1 MARRYIDGN
10 DVIRNPGTS
19 GASTVRLP
27 PNAREVLRTMRRQP
41 DDTRR
46 LLADGW
52 KQTKQAVDLLDGAE
66 RIILTGVGSSFNAA
80 VVGSW
85 MLREIGFDARAVPV
99 GDFWLYPG
107 NNRFRSTDAVIVIS
121 HFGMQSAVLETLNQA
136 RAAGATVI
144 SIGSL
149 SVEHPGSRLTLRTVE
164 RETSMIATASHLA
177 AMMVLA
183 QVALLLGERMAPST
197 VQDWRAAL
205 GSLPDT
211 LGALLDREAEIVPIA
226 RIAAVTHVYAVAAG
240 PNEATIAELMMK
252 ARQAGNASVDA
263 YPLETMLHGPI
274 VEAETGDLGIVFRL
288 PGPSAQRTAEF
299 AQAMDRIGMKLWVVG
314 DAAPGMQPVAVF
326 ELPAFPEMLS
336 PMITLIPVQLL
347 AYQIA
352 LIRQTSPDS
361 FDRLLPL
368 LP

>member
-1 MARRYIDGN
+1 MS
-10 DVIRNPGTS
+10 NPGGS
-19 GASTVRLP
+19 GGSMVRLP
-27 PNAREVLRTMRRQP
+27 PNAKEVLRTMRRQP
-41 DDTRR
+41 DDMRR

-52 KQTKQAVDLLDGAE
+52 KQVKQAVDLLDGAE

-80 VVGSW
+80 MVGSW
-85 MLREIGFDARAVPV
+85 MLREIGFDARTVPV

-121 HFGMQSAVLETLNQA
+121 HFGMRSAVLETLNQA
-136 RAAGATVI
+136 RAAGATVM

-183 QVALLLGERMAPST
+183 QITLLLGERMAPGRIAN
-197 VQDWRAAL
+197 WRDAL
-205 GSLPDT
+205 SQLPET
-211 LGALLDREAEIVPIA
+211 LAALLDRDAEIMPIA
-226 RIAAVTHVYAVAAG
+226 RLAAVKHVYAVAAG

-274 VEAETGDLGIVFRL
+274 VAADTGDLGIVFRL

-299 AQAMDRIGMKLWVVG
+299 AQAMDRIGMQVWMVG
-314 DAAPGMQPVAVF
+314 DAVPGAQPLSTF
-326 ELPAFPEMLS
+326 TLPGLPEMLS
-336 PMITLIPVQLL
+336 PLMTLVPVQLL

-352 LIRQTSPDS
+352 LIRQTSPES